1 MFRPLELYIGLR
13 YLRTRRASRF
23 VSFISLVSLLGVAV
37 GVAAL
42 IVVLSVMNGF
52 EQELRSRLLNL
63 TSHAVVTAPDGRLR
77 DWQPVLDRV
86 GAMPGVA
93 GAAPFVEV
101 QAMLA
106 HEGLLKGT
114 ILRGIDPAREM
125 MVSRVGQH
133 LVAGSL
139 EALEP
144 GSDHLVLGR
153 LLAARLRV
161 GIGDPLTLLVPTGNE
176 SGARLVPR
184 LRRFVVV
191 GLFEVGMEEQDGV
204 IALTH
209 LADAAAARGRP
220 GEVSGIRIEM
230 EDLFA
235 APRIA
240 GQIAQAL
247 GPGYAARD
255 WTTENASYFR
265 AVRIEKTMMTLIL
278 SLVVAVAAF
287 NIVATLVMVVTDKR
301 TEIAILRTMGLSPG
315 SVMRVFLVQG
325 TAIGAAGVALG
336 VLLGVPMALNV
347 GVVVPT
353 LESLFGFS
361 VLPAEVYYVTRLP
374 SDLRIPQVFM
384 VTTIALALCLLSTI
398 YPSMRAARTEP
409 AEALRYE

>member
-1 MFRPLELYIGLR
+1 MFRPLSLYIGLR
-13 YLRTRRASRF
+13 YLRARRASRF

-52 EQELRSRLLNL
+52 EQELRGRLLNL
-63 TSHAVVTAPDGRLR
+63 TSHAVVTAPGGRLQ
-77 DWQPVLDRV
+77 DWPPLLERIE
-86 GAMPGVA
+86 ATPGVA

-106 HEGLLKGT
+106 HDGLLKGT
-114 ILRGIDPAREM
+114 LLRGIDPALEGA
-125 MVSRVGQH
+125 VSRVERH

-139 EALEP
+139 AGLEP

-161 GIGDPLTLLVPTGNE
+161 GLGDSLTLLVPTSSE
-176 SGARLVPR
+176 TGARLVPR
-184 LRRFVVV
+184 LRRFTVV

-204 IALTH
+204 LALAH
-209 LADAAAARGRP
+209 LEDAAAARGRP
-220 GEVSGIRIEM
+220 GEVSGVRIEM

-235 APRIA
+235 APRIVRA
-240 GQIAQAL
+240 IAADL
-247 GPGYAARD
+247 GPGYEARD
-255 WTTENASYFR
+255 WTAENASYFR

-301 TEIAILRTMGLSPG
+301 AEIAILRTMGLSPG

-325 TAIGAAGVALG
+325 TAIGAVGTLLG
-336 VLLGVPMALNV
+336 VLLGVLLALNV
-347 GVVVPT
+347 GTVMPA
-353 LESLFGFS
+353 LESLFGFH
-361 VLPAEVYYVTRLP
+361 VLPPDVYYVTRLP
-374 SDLRIPQVFM
+374 SDLRIPQVVM
-384 VTTIALALCLLSTI
+384 VAGIELELCLLSTI
-398 YPSMRAARTEP
+398 YPALRAARTAA

>member
-13 YLRTRRASRF
+13 YLRARRASRF

-52 EQELRSRLLNL
+52 EQELRGRLLSL
-63 TSHAVVTAPDGRLR
+63 TSHAVVSAPDGRLR
-77 DWQPVLDRV
+77 EWRPVMERV
-86 GAMPGVA
+86 AATPGVT

-114 ILRGIDPAREM
+114 LLRGIDPGLEAA
-125 MVSRVGQH
+125 VSRVESH
-133 LVAGSL
+133 MVAGSL
-139 EALEP
+139 ALLEP

-161 GIGDPLTLLVPTGNE
+161 GLGDPLTLLVPTG
-176 SGARLVPR
+176 SDTGARLVPR
-184 LRRFVVV
+184 LRRFTVV
-191 GLFEVGMEEQDGV
+191 GLFEVGMEEQDGLL
-204 IALTH
+204 ALAH
-209 LADAAAARGRP
+209 LEDAAAARGRP
-220 GEVSGIRIEM
+220 GEVSGVRLEL

-235 APRIA
+235 APQVARDIA
-240 GQIAQAL
+240 AQL
-247 GPGYAARD
+247 GPGYTARD

-301 TEIAILRTMGLSPG
+301 SEIAILRTMGLSPG

-325 TAIGAAGVALG
+325 TAIGAAGTLLG
-336 VLLGVPMALNV
+336 LLLGVPLALNV
-347 GVVVPT
+347 GTVMPA

-361 VLPAEVYYVTRLP
+361 VLPAEVYYITRLP
-374 SDLRIPQVFM
+374 SDLRVPQVLM
-384 VTTIALALCLLSTI
+384 VTVIALALCLLSTV
-398 YPSMRAARTEP
+398 YPSLRAARTEP

>member
-1 MFRPLELYIGLR
+1 MFRPLSLYIGLR
-13 YLRTRRASRF
+13 YLRARRASRF

-63 TSHAVVTAPDGRLR
+63 TAHAVVTAPGGRLQ
-77 DWQPVLDRV
+77 DWPPLLERIE
-86 GAMPGVA
+86 ATPGVT

-106 HEGLLKGT
+106 HDGLLKGT
-114 ILRGIDPAREM
+114 LLRGIDPALEGA
-125 MVSRVGQH
+125 VSRIERH

-139 EALEP
+139 ASLEP

-161 GIGDPLTLLVPTGNE
+161 GLGDSLTLLVPTGSE
-176 SGARLVPR
+176 TGARLVPR
-184 LRRFVVV
+184 LRRFKVV

-204 IALTH
+204 LALAH
-209 LADAAAARGRP
+209 IEDAAAARGRP
-220 GEVSGIRIEM
+220 GEVSGVRIEM
-230 EDLFA
+230 EELFA

-240 GQIAQAL
+240 RGIAADL
-247 GPGYAARD
+247 GPGYEARD
-255 WTTENASYFR
+255 WTAENASYFR

-301 TEIAILRTMGLSPG
+301 AEIAILRTMGLSPG

-325 TAIGAAGVALG
+325 TAIGAVGTLLG
-336 VLLGVPMALNV
+336 VLLGVSLALNV
-347 GVVVPT
+347 GTVMPA
-353 LESLFGFS
+353 LESLFGFH
-361 VLPAEVYYVTRLP
+361 VLPPDVYYVTRLP
-374 SDLRIPQVFM
+374 SDLRIPQVVM
-384 VTTIALALCLLSTI
+384 VAGIALALCLLSTI
-398 YPSMRAARTEP
+398 YPSLRAARTEA